1 MKKNIRNRVIE
12 LKLSDNWQGFTV
24 EKWADFPFDPRKL
37 TENPDTV
44 FKADGQ
50 NITGLKT
57 FDHNGKKVSFV
68 FKKTITEFTA
78 KSAIDFFR
86 DSKSVRNLSLA
97 LELKARQI
105 ASAEPAA
112 ALWRQK
118 QFKTI
123 ENIYLTEYIPA
134 SLSLYD
140 VAFGKNKEIISEF
153 NVRKSVIT
161 AVAELLANLHK
172 AGCWHRDSKAGNF
185 IVYKN
190 SDGIYKA
197 KFVDLDGI
205 KLNLLSRGRNQ
216 TRTLA
221 KLAETLTRFKS
232 VTFTDLYRGFF
243 DYCGAM
249 QIPYGS
255 ARRLFRRVERLAVA
269 KRLTTIIADSYLP
282 PHQCI
287 G

>member
-1 MKKNIRNRVIE
+1 MKKNIKNRVLE
-12 LKLSDNWQGFTV
+12 LKLPDNWQGFAV
-24 EKWADFPFDPRKL
+24 EKWADFAFDPQKL

-44 FKADGQ
+44 LKSDGQ

-57 FDHNGKKVSFV
+57 LDHNGKKISFV

-78 KSAIDFFR
+78 KSTIDFFR

-97 LELKARQI
+97 VELKDRQI
-105 ASAEPAA
+105 DSAEPVA
-112 ALWRQK
+112 ALWRKK

-140 VAFGKNKEIISEF
+140 VAFGKNKEIISDF
-153 NVRKSVIT
+153 SVRKSVIT
-161 AVAELLANLHK
+161 AVAELIASLHK

-190 SDGIYKA
+190 DAGVYKA

-205 KLNLLSRGRNQ
+205 KRDLPGWGKNRI
-216 TRTLA
+216 RTLA
-221 KLAETLTRFKS
+221 KLAETLTRFKV

-255 ARRLFRRVERLAVA
+255 ARRLFRRVERLTVA
-269 KRLTTIIADSYLP
+269 KRLTTIIADSYS
-282 PHQCI
+282 I
-287 G
+287 KDK